1 MFDQKYKQIGL
12 KIAYYRKMRGY
23 TQAEL
28 ARRAKISTS
37 YLSRI
42 ERGNYTKSVSLAVVL
57 TIAQVLGWM
66 SVNWFVIKIHN
77 YSRKN
82 DFKD

>member
-1 MFDQKYKQIGL
+1 MFEQKYRQIGL

-23 TQAEL
+23 TQEDL

-42 ERGNYTKSVSLAVVL
+42 ERGNYTKSVSLSVML
-57 TIAQVLGWM
+57 LIAQALSLDIGDLIC
-66 SVNWFVIKIHN
+66 N
-77 YSRKN
+77 KN
-82 DFKD
+82 P